1 MSDYYISI
9 PNDDYVVHHG
19 VIGQKWGVRRYQNKD
34 GSLTKAGKL
43 QALDNRRAR
52 NANKTESDVDSI
64 VSTLNKH
71 DRYLL
76 DMDDDETEWLRSD
89 QRRWVVKRFIENVE
103 NKPVAF
109 VDVLN
114 EGENDKGNPNVAI
127 SIATR
132 NDERNKGY
140 GYKVAKRATEN
151 IIRNSDKYG
160 TVTWRARAE
169 NVASQKLAE
178 KLGYKLDEKKSDNNW
193 RYYRL

>member
-1 MSDYYISI
+1 MNDYYIA
-9 PNDDYVVHHG
+9 HHG

-89 QRRWVVKRFIENVE
+89 QRRWVVKRFIENVG

-132 NDERNKGY
+132 NDEHNKGY